1 MKWLQAKTLDDLK
14 ACGSFNELRQ
24 QIKESLGEKLS
35 LKFGSWEDMFCA
47 VQELRDFVTKACG
60 TISENN
66 DESKET
72 DTNSLYFQSD
82 AARIIYALL
91 ELDGEQRLKE
101 LGIDKSYT
109 KDLEKAKSWRNN
121 IAKVIHPDVCK
132 HPNASEASIKLTKLY
147 ERMTGQ

>member
-1 MKWLQAKTLDDLK
+1 MEWLQAKTLEDLK

-24 QIKESLGEKLS
+24 QIKGSLGEKIS
-35 LKFGSWEDMFCA
+35 LKFGSWEDLFCA
-47 VQELRDFVTKACG
+47 IQELRDFIAKVDG
-60 TISENN
+60 TISQSNSEL
-66 DESKET
+66 EAISKT
-72 DTNSLYFQSD
+72 SLYFQSD

-109 KDLEKAKSWRNN
+109 KDLEKARNWRNSVTK
-121 IAKVIHPDVCK
+121 IIHPDVCK

-147 ERMTGQ
+147 EQMTGQ

>member
-1 MKWLQAKTLDDLK
+1 MEWLQAKTLEDLK

-24 QIKESLGEKLS
+24 QIKGSIGEKIS
-35 LKFGSWEDMFCA
+35 LKFGSWEDLFCA
-47 VQELRDFVTKACG
+47 IQELKDFIAKVNGITSQSNG
-60 TISENN
+60 ELEVISQ
-66 DESKET
+66 T
-72 DTNSLYFQSD
+72 SLYFQSD

-109 KDLEKAKSWRNN
+109 KDLEKAKNWRNSV
-121 IAKVIHPDVCK
+121 AKIIHPDVCK

-147 ERMTGQ
+147 EQVTGQ